1 MSANVHVNADAGVH
15 PGARRMFGVK
25 DLFTVVNALA
35 GVAALA
41 LCAEGHWLWACYAVA
56 VGYAADM
63 VDGSV
68 ARALREANRF
78 GAEFD
83 TAADFVTQAVAPALI
98 VYLAYRDAPA
108 ALGLSPGGAQ
118 ALGVWDALTADRAYR
133 PAWDPERAITHIAGG
148 AGILFDP
155 ECVEAFLDVMTEPRL
170 FANATSADVEAMFR
184 ESLERHRTSAGS

>member
-1 MSANVHVNADAGVH
+1 
-15 PGARRMFGVK
+15 MFGVK

-56 VGYAADM
+56 AGYAADM

-108 ALGLSPGGAQ
+108 ALGLSPRRRAGAGRR
-118 ALGVWDALTADRAYR
+118 ARRRADR
-133 PAWDPERAITHIAGG
+133 
-148 AGILFDP
+148 
-155 ECVEAFLDVMTEPRL
+155 PRL
-170 FANATSADVEAMFR
+170 RPLRAPQRASGRRRLRLDRPSPDGGVVRDARVR
-184 ESLERHRTSAGS
+184 QLRRPCV

>member
-1 MSANVHVNADAGVH
+1 MSANVNVNATADAGVH

-56 VGYAADM
+56 AGYVADM

-83 TAADFVTQAVAPALI
+83 TAASTTPRACAPPGDSP
-98 VYLAYRDAPA
+98 RA
-108 ALGLSPGGAQ
+108 AGASRY
-118 ALGVWDALTADRAYR
+118 AR
-133 PAWDPERAITHIAGG
+133 
-148 AGILFDP
+148 
-155 ECVEAFLDVMTEPRL
+155 
-170 FANATSADVEAMFR
+170 
-184 ESLERHRTSAGS
+184 